1 MLARRQNA
9 FFRELAEALRDE
21 LAELGIAAS
30 ISTSGFPPLR
40 QDLAYA
46 LLPPHEFFHLE
57 GRRRPPTDEQLARTI
72 FICAE
77 QPETSFFGENV
88 ELAPRAHCV
97 FDINASGV
105 RAFAANG
112 IAAQHFQLGYTKS
125 WDRFGTSDDR
135 DVDIVFLGCLSER
148 RTRYLAGYA
157 DVLARRRTRLVLSDN
172 SQPNYAPRENFLAD
186 DAKWELLGRSKVL
199 LNVHQDEI
207 RYFEWLRVVQ
217 AILNGSVVVSEHSSG
232 HLPLVPG
239 VHYVSGRPEALGALA
254 DGLLVDEDARRTM
267 QLAAYEM
274 VRDQIPL
281 RNAVSRVAEAATEIV
296 ARPIAVA
303 REARRARADDGTDDF
318 PPPPPS
324 ELAVT
329 TDADASAV
337 RAALKEVAVDLLELR
352 RRLTA
357 LERPDVAAAPR
368 IVVDTRSATYLAAS
382 PRISVITSVYNH
394 AEHLPR
400 ALESVLEAGLP
411 VEVIV
416 VDDGS
421 TDDSLARAR
430 EWVERQPLVA
440 AVVLR
445 HPLNRGLPHGR
456 NTGLGFAR
464 GEYSFILDADNEVY
478 PQGLAKLVA
487 ALDADPDAAFAYGM
501 LQLFTHDGPLRLGGT
516 FPWEPERLR
525 RGNYIDAMALVRTRT
540 VVALGGYT
548 TDRRLHGWE
557 DYDLWCRIAERG
569 GHAAF
574 VPELVGRYRVS
585 AHSMIALTNI
595 SHVAA
600 TSLLAERYPQL
611 MGGIELPL

>member
-1 MLARRQNA
+1 REDACELVEESLRLVDVLEHLEADDEVERGPRVRKRADVGDLQGHPRTLVRPCRLDRRVGQVDADDLGRARRREPTHAVPDAATGIEHPPSGGEARAEPVPAQMLGLDELAAHELRHEALGHLVDTIREIRHRRTVTPVRRAFTRSNSNYDLFVTELAIVLARRQNA

-88 ELAPRAHCV
+88 ELAPRAHRV

-274 VRDQIPL
+274 VRDEIPL
-281 RNAVSRVAEAATEIV
+281 RDAVSRVAEAATEIV

-329 TDADASAV
+329 TDPDASAV

-368 IVVDTRSATYLAAS
+368 I
-382 PRISVITSVYNH
+382 
-394 AEHLPR
+394 
-400 ALESVLEAGLP
+400 
-411 VEVIV
+411 
-416 VDDGS
+416 
-421 TDDSLARAR
+421 
-430 EWVERQPLVA
+430 
-440 AVVLR
+440 
-445 HPLNRGLPHGR
+445 
-456 NTGLGFAR
+456 
-464 GEYSFILDADNEVY
+464 
-478 PQGLAKLVA
+478 
-487 ALDADPDAAFAYGM
+487 
-501 LQLFTHDGPLRLGGT
+501 
-516 FPWEPERLR
+516 
-525 RGNYIDAMALVRTRT
+525 
-540 VVALGGYT
+540 
-548 TDRRLHGWE
+548 
-557 DYDLWCRIAERG
+557 
-569 GHAAF
+569 
-574 VPELVGRYRVS
+574 
-585 AHSMIALTNI
+585 
-595 SHVAA
+595 
-600 TSLLAERYPQL
+600 
-611 MGGIELPL
+611 